1 METAGSGGVVVI
13 SGANRGI
20 GLAIAKEFQAK
31 HGGTLGNFN
40 DALRESYLGMAEDV
54 AMIRKNREERRKRAA
69 EAKKS

>member
-1 METAGSGGVVVI
+1 MTKKSKHSFAS
-13 SGANRGI
+13 AD
-20 GLAIAKEFQAK
+20 IAKEFQAK